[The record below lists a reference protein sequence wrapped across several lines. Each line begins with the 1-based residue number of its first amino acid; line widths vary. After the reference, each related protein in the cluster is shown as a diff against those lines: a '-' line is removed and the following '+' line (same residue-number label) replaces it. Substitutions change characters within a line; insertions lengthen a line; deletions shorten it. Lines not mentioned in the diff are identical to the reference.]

1 MQSQP
6 PIQLSSETKEKLA
19 RAGVAVVYYFGSRV
33 SGTGSFISDIDIG
46 IVMEDK
52 QLVQRDIGKLHLVIY
67 DILSSDIPDKPDG
80 PKLDLSFLQKANPAL
95 GMKAIRDGV
104 VLFESD
110 PRLRCDFE
118 EYMFRMY
125 NDYLKLQSEFEEA
138 TFRAFTQTTKL

>member
-6 PIQLSSETKEKLA
+6 PIQFSSETEEKLT
-19 RAGVAVVYYFGSRV
+19 RAGVAVLYYFGSR
-33 SGTGSFISDIDIG
+33 SAGAGSFFSDIDIG

-52 QLVQRDIGKLHLVIY
+52 RRLNRDIGKLHLAIY
-67 DILSSDIPDKPDG
+67 DIVSSDIPDTPDG

-95 GMKAIRDGV
+95 GIKAIRDGV

-118 EYMFRMY
+118 EYIFRMY
-125 NDYLKLQSEFEEA
+125 NDYLKLQREFEEA
-138 TFRAFTQTTKL
+138 TFQAFKQTS